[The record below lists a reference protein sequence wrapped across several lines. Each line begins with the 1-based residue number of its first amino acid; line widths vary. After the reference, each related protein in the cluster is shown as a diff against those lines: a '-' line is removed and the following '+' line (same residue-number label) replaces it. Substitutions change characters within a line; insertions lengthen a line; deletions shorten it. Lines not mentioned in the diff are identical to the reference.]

1 MPALCVQNGQQRD
14 AEEFFR
20 LYLGALDE
28 ELLVLLASTSGHNSA
43 TATLGVE
50 ERQMSRSGLT
60 EVVKRDLTVRQL
72 FDLYV
77 PSSPVLMHGHE
88 QESVESRLM
97 RIFGGKFR
105 STLRAPNQPDTI
117 TIEDWLPLHLD
128 IQVRFSSSRF
138 RHTCPA
144 GGD

>member
-28 ELLVLLASTSGHNSA
+28 ELLVLLASTSGHNSV

-77 PSSPVLMHGHE
+77 LSSPILMHGHE
-88 QESVESRLM
+88 QESVESPLM
-97 RIFGGKFR
+97 RIFSGKFR
-105 STLRAPNQPDTI
+105 STLHAPNQPDTI

-138 RHTCPA
+138 RHTRPA
-144 GGD
+144 GGG